1 MDYSKIFFSKET
13 ITVLKNEIITKSK
26 ILNINFENKENREF
40 LLNIIINHMKTTF
53 KSLDLTKITDTNINH
68 ILTQFKNHVINLI
81 LEYIKKNK
89 NLFSTQPKN
98 ELSFNNKNN
107 IPIDR
112 PINSRNISQKV
123 SDINNNESSL
133 NFNNIQQQRQ
143 SEMGMPFKPPT
154 PDFLKPIQVKTKN
167 NSNDNEKQL
176 QPITEYANELETFS
190 FDSENLYSLD
200 NFNKPIIENNI
211 IEDNSSFNDRLKK
224 LQSDRNIIL
233 LNQNNSQQNNSL
245 SDMNSIDN
253 INFIDNINNNQTN
266 NYNMQPL
273 QFQNYINPIENNTQ
287 PNDYHIQPLTSQ
299 NYNNQPNNYHIQS
312 QNYTIP
318 IENNT
323 QPNNYH
329 MQPQQSQNN
338 INPIENNRVD
348 DYINN
353 TGVNTVNN
361 QINPNELINLQLIM
375 KNNQDNIKIIYNEL
389 LAIQNNISNN
399 YNLMDKFKIKLKE
412 EYQYL
417 QLEIFNIENKSEY
430 TWTFDNIIT
439 NIISIQLI
447 SYSIPHS
454 VYNIQTNI
462 NNVFKILI
470 GNEESYDEFE
480 ILIDEGKYT
489 IEELINYINTKLD
502 DGGEVQ
508 VLLKLENDQKISIV
522 SNETI
527 KLVINFLLD
536 KNLGFST
543 CNNFSNIHKANNIWD
558 LRLKNK
564 IYLYL
569 NNISNIIPF
578 GILYFNQNCNSPLI
592 SNFTFESPINLNT
605 LDIIFKDEH
614 NYIYNFNNLSH
625 NLNFIIKRYYD

>member
-1 MDYSKIFFSKET
+1 
-13 ITVLKNEIITKSK
+13 
-26 ILNINFENKENREF
+26 
-40 LLNIIINHMKTTF
+40 
-53 KSLDLTKITDTNINH
+53 
-68 ILTQFKNHVINLI
+68 
-81 LEYIKKNK
+81 
-89 NLFSTQPKN
+89 
-98 ELSFNNKNN
+98 
-107 IPIDR
+107 
-112 PINSRNISQKV
+112 
-123 SDINNNESSL
+123 
-133 NFNNIQQQRQ
+133 
-143 SEMGMPFKPPT
+143 MGQPFKPPT

-176 QPITEYANELETFS
+176 QPITELANELETFS
-190 FDSENLYSLD
+190 FDSDNLYSLD

-211 IEDNSSFNDRLKK
+211 IEDNSSFNDRLKR

-245 SDMNSIDN
+245 PEMDLIDN
-253 INFIDNINNNQTN
+253 TKFINNINNNQTN
-266 NYNMQPL
+266 DYNMPPL
-273 QFQNYINPIENNTQ
+273 KSQNYINPIENNR
-287 PNDYHIQPLTSQ
+287 I
-299 NYNNQPNNYHIQS
+299 
-312 QNYTIP
+312 
-318 IENNT
+318 
-323 QPNNYH
+323 
-329 MQPQQSQNN
+329 
-338 INPIENNRVD
+338 D

-353 TGVNTVNN
+353 TDIITDINTDINPINN
-361 QINPNELINLQLIM
+361 QINTNELIKLQSII

-399 YNLMDKFKIKLKE
+399 YNLMDKFKLKLKE

-447 SYSIPHS
+447 SYSIPQS
-454 VYNIQTNI
+454 VYNIYNNI

-470 GNEESYDEFE
+470 GTEESYEEFQ
-480 ILIDEGKYT
+480 ILIEEGKYT
-489 IEELINYINTKLD
+489 IEELINYINNKLD

-508 VLLKLENDQKISIV
+508 VILTLDNDQKISII

-543 CNNFSNIHKANNIWD
+543 CDNFSNNHKANNIWD

-569 NNISNIIPF
+569 NNISDNIPF
-578 GILYFNQNCNSPLI
+578 GILYFNQNINSPLI
-592 SNFTFESPINLNT
+592 SNFTFESPINLNN
-605 LDIIFKDEH
+605 LDIIFKDEY

-625 NLNFIIKRYYD
+625 NLNFIIKRCYD

>member
-13 ITVLKNEIITKSK
+13 ITFLKNDIITKSK

-53 KSLDLTKITDTNINH
+53 KSLDLTKISDKNINH
-68 ILTQFKNHVINLI
+68 ILTQFKNHIINLT
-81 LEYIKKNK
+81 LEYIKNNI
-89 NLFSTQPKN
+89 NLFSTQIKS

-112 PINSRNISQKV
+112 PINSRSISQKM
-123 SDINNNESSL
+123 SDTNTTDSSVNL
-133 NFNNIQQQRQ
+133 NNIQQLRQ
-143 SEMGMPFKPPT
+143 SEMGQPFKPPT

-176 QPITEYANELETFS
+176 QPITELANELETFS
-190 FDSENLYSLD
+190 FDSDNLYSLD

-211 IEDNSSFNDRLKK
+211 IEDNSSFNDRLKR

-233 LNQNNSQQNNSL
+233 LNQTNPQQNNSQQNNSL
-245 SDMNSIDN
+245 PEMDLIDN
-253 INFIDNINNNQTN
+253 TNFINNINNNQTN
-266 NYNMQPL
+266 DYNMQPL
-273 QFQNYINPIENNTQ
+273 KSQNYINPIENN
-287 PNDYHIQPLTSQ
+287 
-299 NYNNQPNNYHIQS
+299 
-312 QNYTIP
+312 
-318 IENNT
+318 
-323 QPNNYH
+323 
-329 MQPQQSQNN
+329 
-338 INPIENNRVD
+338 RVD
-348 DYINN
+348 NYINN
-353 TGVNTVNN
+353 TDIITDINTDINPINN
-361 QINPNELINLQLIM
+361 QINTNELIKLQSII

-399 YNLMDKFKIKLKE
+399 YNLMDKFKLKLKE

-447 SYSIPHS
+447 SYSIPQS
-454 VYNIQTNI
+454 VYNIQNNI

-470 GNEESYDEFE
+470 GTEESYEEFQ
-480 ILIDEGKYT
+480 ILIEEGKYT
-489 IEELINYINTKLD
+489 IEELINYINNKLD

-508 VLLKLENDQKISIV
+508 VILTLDNDQKISII

-543 CNNFSNIHKANNIWD
+543 CDNFSNNHKANNIWD

-569 NNISNIIPF
+569 NNISDNIPF
-578 GILYFNQNCNSPLI
+578 GILYFNQNINSPLI
-592 SNFTFESPINLNT
+592 SNFTFESPINLNN
-605 LDIIFKDEH
+605 LDIIFKDEY

-625 NLNFIIKRYYD
+625 NLNFIIKRCYD

>member
-1 MDYSKIFFSKET
+1 MDYSKLFFSKET
-13 ITVLKNEIITKSK
+13 ITFLKNDIITKSK
-26 ILNINFENKENREF
+26 ILNINFEHKENRDF

-112 PINSRNISQKV
+112 PINSRSISQKV
-123 SDINNNESSL
+123 SDIDNTESSL

-167 NSNDNEKQL
+167 NSYDNEKQL
-176 QPITEYANELETFS
+176 QPIQEFTNELETFS

-233 LNQNNSQQNNSL
+233 LNQNNSQQNNSIPEI
-245 SDMNSIDN
+245 NS
-253 INFIDNINNNQTN
+253 IDNINNNQPN
-266 NYNMQPL
+266 NYHMQPV
-273 QFQNYINPIENNTQ
+273 QSQTYINPIENNTQ
-287 PNDYHIQPLTSQ
+287 PNDYNIQPLKSQ
-299 NYNNQPNNYHIQS
+299 NY
-312 QNYTIP
+312 
-318 IENNT
+318 
-323 QPNNYH
+323 
-329 MQPQQSQNN
+329 

-353 TGVNTVNN
+353 TDINTNNN
-361 QINPNELINLQLIM
+361 QINSNDLINLQLIM
-375 KNNQDNIKIIYNEL
+375 KNNQDTIKIIYNEL

-430 TWTFDNIIT
+430 TWTFDNMIT

-447 SYSIPHS
+447 SYSIPQS
-454 VYNIQTNI
+454 VYNIQNNI
-462 NNVFKILI
+462 NNIFKILI

-480 ILIDEGKYT
+480 ILIEEGKYT
-489 IEELINYINTKLD
+489 IEELINYINNKLD

-508 VLLKLENDQKISIV
+508 VILKLDNDQKISIV

-543 CNNFSNIHKANNIWD
+543 CDNFSNIHKANNIWD

-569 NNISNIIPF
+569 NNISNNIPF
-578 GILYFNQNCNSPLI
+578 GILYFNQNFNSPLI

-605 LDIIFKDEH
+605 LDIIFKDEY
-614 NYIYNFNNLSH
+614 NYIYNFNNLFH